1 MRTSPRSEPQAPL
14 PRSQTR
20 AVAADLRAALSPR
33 DLRHSGFA
41 SHPPSRSSGEAG
53 SEAATGVVPA
63 MITRFFSVPKLWPAH
78 EQHVRR
84 VGWIELFYDLVFAAA
99 ISQLGTPFEA
109 DYSFQGLARYAFL
122 LALVFL
128 AWLGYTRFATQFA
141 IDDLLERAFIV
152 AQVFLVA
159 VMAANATGPLNSR
172 DVAGFGAA
180 DGGVRAI
187 LALQYLRVARLPATR
202 SVVIRRI
209 VGLAAAAILWTAS
222 ALLPTPQRYTAWAFA
237 LLIDIMNSWPPA
249 RSTHLLPPGAAHFPE
264 RFGLLTIILLGEF
277 VASVMRGIES
287 QIGWSF
293 LAASAAVLSLALGF
307 AIWSSYSDGAAGWEV
322 RHVRSTRDVIQLR
335 VWIVLHFLLFLGIG
349 VLGVGARR
357 AIALPPGGSFGAT
370 DQWLICF
377 AAAGAILAIMGIA
390 ATSERHTTPRN
401 SWLWFAQVAVA
412 IVVLGLAPVAS
423 RIIATAL
430 LLVLFL
436 CFVGQTALLLINQ
449 RAHRRIAEI

>member
-1 MRTSPRSEPQAPL
+1 MRISPRLEPQAPL

-20 AVAADLRAALSPR
+20 AVAAALRAALSPR

-41 SHPPSRSSGEAG
+41 SHPPSRSFGEAG

-63 MITRFFSVPKLWPAH
+63 MITRFFSAPKLWPAH

-159 VMAANATGPLNSR
+159 VMAANATGPLNGR
-172 DVAGFGAA
+172 DAAGFGAA
-180 DGGVRAI
+180 YGGVRAV
-187 LALQYLRVARLPATR
+187 LALQYARVIGLPATR

-209 VGLAAAAILWTAS
+209 RWLVAAAVVWTAS
-222 ALLPTPQRYTAWAFA
+222 ALLPAPHRYVAWCLAFSM
-237 LLIDIMNSWPPA
+237 DIASSWPPS
-249 RSTHLLPPGAAHFPE
+249 RGTIVLPPGAAHFPE

-287 QIGWSF
+287 QLGWSF
-293 LAASAAVLSLALGF
+293 LAPSAAVLSLALGF
-307 AIWSSYSDGAAGWEV
+307 ALWSCYSDGATGWET
-322 RHVRSTRDVIQLR
+322 RHMRTNKHVVQLR
-335 VWIVLHFLLFLGIG
+335 IWIALHFLLFLGIG
-349 VLGVGARR
+349 ILGVGARHG
-357 AIALPPGGSFGAT
+357 IALPSGGSFGAT
-370 DQWLICF
+370 EQWLICF
-377 AAAGAILAIMGIA
+377 AGAGTMLVIIGIA
-390 ATSERHTTPRN
+390 ATSERHISPRN
-401 SWLWFAQVAVA
+401 SWVWLAQVAIAVF
-412 IVVLGLAPVAS
+412 VLSLGPLA
-423 RIIATAL
+423 
-430 LLVLFL
+430 
-436 CFVGQTALLLINQ
+436 
-449 RAHRRIAEI
+449 

>member
-1 MRTSPRSEPQAPL
+1 
-14 PRSQTR
+14 
-20 AVAADLRAALSPR
+20 
-33 DLRHSGFA
+33 
-41 SHPPSRSSGEAG
+41 
-53 SEAATGVVPA
+53 
-63 MITRFFSVPKLWPAH
+63 MITRFFSAPKLWPAH

-172 DVAGFGAA
+172 DAAGFGAA
-180 DGGVRAI
+180 YGGVRAI

-209 VGLAAAAILWTAS
+209 VGLAAAAIIWTAS

-237 LLIDIMNSWPPA
+237 LLIDIVNSWPPA

-307 AIWSSYSDGAAGWEV
+307 AIWSGYSDGAAGWEV
-322 RHVRSTRDVIQLR
+322 RHVRSTRGCD
-335 VWIVLHFLLFLGIG
+335 
-349 VLGVGARR
+349 
-357 AIALPPGGSFGAT
+357 P
-370 DQWLICF
+370 
-377 AAAGAILAIMGIA
+377 
-390 ATSERHTTPRN
+390 TPR
-401 SWLWFAQVAVA
+401 
-412 IVVLGLAPVAS
+412 
-423 RIIATAL
+423 
-430 LLVLFL
+430 
-436 CFVGQTALLLINQ
+436 
-449 RAHRRIAEI
+449 

>member
-172 DVAGFGAA
+172 DAAGFGAA
-180 DGGVRAI
+180 YGGVRAI

-209 VGLAAAAILWTAS
+209 VGLAAAAIIWTAS

-237 LLIDIMNSWPPA
+237 LLIDIVNSWPPA

-307 AIWSSYSDGAAGWEV
+307 AIWSGYSDGAAGWEV
-322 RHVRSTRDVIQLR
+322 RHVRSTRGCDPTPRLDRASLSALLGNRRSGSRRASRHR
-335 VWIVLHFLLFLGIG
+335 VAAGRLF
-349 VLGVGARR
+349 RRDR
-357 AIALPPGGSFGAT
+357 AIAHL
-370 DQWLICF
+370 
-377 AAAGAILAIMGIA
+377 
-390 ATSERHTTPRN
+390 PRN
-401 SWLWFAQVAVA
+401 GRHRTCDHGNRGNIRAPCPFAPAMGVA
-412 IVVLGLAPVAS
+412 IASWNCARCSGSRAAEYADHRHRASVATVPLLRRANRGADCEPPTVS
-423 RIIATAL
+423 RT
-430 LLVLFL
+430 
-436 CFVGQTALLLINQ
+436 
-449 RAHRRIAEI
+449 R